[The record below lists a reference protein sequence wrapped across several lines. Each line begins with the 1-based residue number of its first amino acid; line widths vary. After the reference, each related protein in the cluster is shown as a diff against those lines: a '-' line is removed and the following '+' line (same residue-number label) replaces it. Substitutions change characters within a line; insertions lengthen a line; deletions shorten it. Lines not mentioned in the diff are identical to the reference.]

1 MFLPLFLSVLLCK
14 RSAVRLSRRR
24 VRLLCLCTQFN
35 HVRVPEHLTR
45 RLLADILF
53 QRVKRARQRLNVDR
67 IRIFIHMS
75 QTADLLTLC
84 KMLRA
89 NIADVNPIISGT
101 GICRAGSSSM
111 DASDSTAIT
120 VTSFPYE
127 YSAET
132 PINSVPPNGRTVF
145 HHKLL

>member
-89 NIADVNPIISGT
+89 NIADVNPILRKRR
-101 GICRAGSSSM
+101 CRR
-111 DASDSTAIT
+111 
-120 VTSFPYE
+120 PH
-127 YSAET
+127 
-132 PINSVPPNGRTVF
+132 NQRNGDLPCRIV
-145 HHKLL
+145 KYGCK